1 MKTASIPGFL
11 WMLEGT
17 GEGTLGQWNIFCLT
31 NNWLLADNIIDWNIL
46 QGKSEFTK
54 MAGLKKK
61 GFSIYEKHSENII
74 EEDLIYNRHK
84 THKIFRILNWSFF
97 YMKTDLK

>member
-1 MKTASIPGFL
+1 
-11 WMLEGT
+11 
-17 GEGTLGQWNIFCLT
+17 
-31 NNWLLADNIIDWNIL
+31 
-46 QGKSEFTK
+46 

-84 THKIFRILNWSFF
+84 THKIFRILN
-97 YMKTDLK
+97 